1 VAAFTTACGGGACI
15 PQPGTSELLD
25 SLADRLMY
33 RLAYRNVGGLDY
45 LVVNHSVNPN
55 KSGSGVSGI
64 RWYQL
69 AVTGGT
75 VALAQQGT
83 YGIDS
88 NARWMGSIAMDKC
101 GAIGVGYSVSGSGTN
116 GVKPSIRFAGRA
128 PGDTANLL
136 EQELNLVTGTG
147 SQTSGLN
154 RWGDYSAMRVDPSDD
169 KTFYFTTEY
178 LLNDGTFNW
187 STAVSKIRFSTSTCP

>member
-1 VAAFTTACGGGACI
+1 MGFSTNNLNVWKFHPNFSLPSSSSITGPSTVAGVAAFTTACGGGACI

-33 RLAYRNVGGLDY
+33 RLAYRNVGGIDY

-55 KSGSGVSGI
+55 KSGSSVSGI

-88 NARWMGSIAMDKC
+88 NARW
-101 GAIGVGYSVSGSGTN
+101 
-116 GVKPSIRFAGRA
+116 
-128 PGDTANLL
+128 
-136 EQELNLVTGTG
+136 
-147 SQTSGLN
+147 
-154 RWGDYSAMRVDPSDD
+154 
-169 KTFYFTTEY
+169 
-178 LLNDGTFNW
+178 
-187 STAVSKIRFSTSTCP
+187 